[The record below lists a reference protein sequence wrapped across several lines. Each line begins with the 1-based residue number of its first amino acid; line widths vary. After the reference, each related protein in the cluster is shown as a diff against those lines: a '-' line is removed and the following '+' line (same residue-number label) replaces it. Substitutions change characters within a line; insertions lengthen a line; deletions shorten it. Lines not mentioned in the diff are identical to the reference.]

1 MPMIDVVVPD
11 DVVFVEI
18 GARLN
23 FNDKGGD
30 LAWIS
35 QTVPLADGD
44 VGRLVLAQNLY
55 VLIPCHL
62 YCTADH
68 DPMLRAVM
76 MALQSKLSS
85 GFTMMHFTW

>member
-23 FNDKGGD
+23 LNEKGGD

-44 VGRLVLAQNLY
+44 VGRLVLAQ
-55 VLIPCHL
+55 
-62 YCTADH
+62 
-68 DPMLRAVM
+68 
-76 MALQSKLSS
+76 KLVRPRPVVTSS
-85 GFTMMHFTW
+85 VPLTTTQCSER